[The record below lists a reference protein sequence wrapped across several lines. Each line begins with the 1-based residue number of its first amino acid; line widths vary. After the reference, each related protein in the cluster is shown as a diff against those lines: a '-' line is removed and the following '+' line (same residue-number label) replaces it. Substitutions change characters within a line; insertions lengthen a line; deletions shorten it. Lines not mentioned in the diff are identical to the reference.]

1 MKGAHTSRI
10 EDRPNRRVWL
20 YDILEAGHSGN
31 RLSVAVDTF
40 LFFLIV
46 VNVIAFALGTIE
58 SIHDRHGVV
67 LEALNVFSVAIF
79 TVEYLARLWV
89 AVELLPLR
97 HLPGWKA
104 RFKFALRPLM
114 VIDFLAIAPFYLSML
129 VQIDLRVLRVFRL
142 VRFLKLARYSPAIET
157 LGRVVINERHALGGA
172 AIIMF
177 ALLLFAST
185 IMYFLERHVQPDVFG
200 SVPAAAWW
208 AVATLT
214 TVGYGDVTP
223 ATDLGRIFGGLMM
236 IFGLGM
242 FAIPIGIMANGFA
255 QEINRREFV
264 VTWSMV
270 AKVPVFARLKAGTL
284 AGVMEVLKSRTC
296 PADGVIVHEGE
307 HVDGMYFITAGK
319 IEVHM
324 KDGESRTLEPGHSF
338 GQAALFG
345 EDFSHVASAKALTRC
360 DFLVLERDDFERLRH
375 RDRELEDELRRS
387 TPRYVRRMI
396 EEADELDAPEDAG

>member
-1 MKGAHTSRI
+1 MESAHKTRHVVRLSWRA
-10 EDRPNRRVWL
+10 WL
-20 YDILEAGHSGN
+20 HDILEAGHSGN

-40 LFFLIV
+40 LFALIV
-46 VNVIAFALGTIE
+46 VNVVAFALGTIE
-58 SIHDRHGVV
+58 TIHQRHGTA
-67 LEALNVFSVAIF
+67 LEVLNVVSVAVF
-79 TVEYLARLWV
+79 TVEYAARLWV

-97 HLPGWKA
+97 QLPGWKA
-104 RFKFALRPLM
+104 RLKFALRPLM

-129 VQIDLRVLRVFRL
+129 FQIDLRVLRVFRL

-157 LGRVVINERHALGGA
+157 LGRVVISERHALGGA

-185 IMYFLERHVQPDVFG
+185 IMYFLERHVQPEVFG

-223 ATDLGRIFGGLMM
+223 VTGLGKIFGGLMM
-236 IFGLGM
+236 VFGLGM

-284 AGVMEVLKSRTC
+284 AGVMEVLKSRTY

-307 HVDGMYFITAGK
+307 HVDGMYFVTAG
-319 IEVHM
+319 EVEVDM
-324 KDGESRTLEPGHSF
+324 KDGECRTLDPGQSF
-338 GQAALFG
+338 GAAALFG
-345 EDFSHVASAKALTRC
+345 EEFSHVAAAKALTRC
-360 DFLVLERDDFERLRH
+360 DILVLERDDFERLRH
-375 RDRELEDELRRS
+375 RDRELEAELRRS
-387 TPRYVRRMI
+387 TPSYVKRLI
-396 EEADELDAPEDAG
+396 AEADDEDAPGDAR